1 MKKKLLMFFLCLIN
15 GISLYAQEAKDTTSQ
30 WDNSKSNGGIVEK
43 FGNKMIG
50 IMQKMKDKKKC
61 PCRVKNN
68 REYAPFSS
76 NLAN

>member
-50 IMQKMKDKKKC
+50 IMQKFS
-61 PCRVKNN
+61 RN
-68 REYAPFSS
+68 RCV
-76 NLAN
+76 